1 MKIGAH
7 SFKALLVPM
16 GLAAVALPSLG
27 TDISSI
33 AQAAEPMKI
42 QVTMTNKEFKVSG
55 HTLPGE
61 LTEIVI
67 RNQDTMTHGFTSPL
81 LNDVGVKV
89 EGEGVALKGTG
100 RRIREGINAYHLDP
114 GKMMK
119 IYFTKHSKSEPET
132 MRYVFWCDLH
142 PEMKGELFIVETKGE
157 IGGG

>member
-1 MKIGAH
+1 MKFGAH

-16 GLAAVALPSLG
+16 ALAAVALPSLG

-42 QVTMTNKEFKVSG
+42 EVTMTNKEFKVKG

-89 EGEGVALKGTG
+89 EGEGVALKGK
-100 RRIREGINAYHLDP
+100 GINAYHVDP
-114 GKMMK
+114 GKMMR

>member
-1 MKIGAH
+1 MKVGAYA
-7 SFKALLVPM
+7 FTALLVPM
-16 GLAAVALPSLG
+16 ALGAMTLPGLG
-27 TDISSI
+27 TDTSTI

-42 QVTMTNKEFKVSG
+42 EVIITNKEFKVSG

-61 LTEIVI
+61 LTEITV

-81 LNDVGVKV
+81 LNDVGVKM
-89 EGEGVALKGTG
+89 EGDGVALKGKG
-100 RRIREGINAYHLDP
+100 VNAYHVDS
-114 GKMMK
+114 GKVMK
-119 IYFTKHSKSEPET
+119 IRFTKHSKSEPET

>member
-1 MKIGAH
+1 MKFGAH

-16 GLAAVALPSLG
+16 ALAAVALPSLG

-42 QVTMTNKEFKVSG
+42 EVTMTNKEFKVSG

-89 EGEGVALKGTG
+89 EGEGVALKGK
-100 RRIREGINAYHLDP
+100 GINAYHIEP
-114 GKMMK
+114 GKVMR

>member
-1 MKIGAH
+1 MKIGVH

-81 LNDVGVKV
+81 LNDVGVKM
-89 EGEGVALKGTG
+89 EGEGVALKG
-100 RRIREGINAYHLDP
+100 
-114 GKMMK
+114 
-119 IYFTKHSKSEPET
+119 
-132 MRYVFWCDLH
+132 
-142 PEMKGELFIVETKGE
+142 
-157 IGGG
+157 

>member
-1 MKIGAH
+1 MKIGVH
-7 SFKALLVPM
+7 SLKALLVPM

-89 EGEGVALKGTG
+89 EGEGVALKGK
-100 RRIREGINAYHLDP
+100 GINAYHVDP
-114 GKMMK
+114 GKTMR

>member
-1 MKIGAH
+1 MKIRAYT
-7 SFKALLVPM
+7 STALLVP
-16 GLAAVALPSLG
+16 LALGAMTFTGLG
-27 TDISSI
+27 TGTPIS

-42 QVTMTNKEFKVSG
+42 EVTITNKEFKVSG

-61 LTEIVI
+61 LTEIVVK
-67 RNQDTMTHGFTSPL
+67 NQDSMTHGFTSPL

-89 EGEGVALKGTG
+89 EGEGLA
-100 RRIREGINAYHLDP
+100 IRGKNVNAYHVDS

-119 IYFTKHSKSEPET
+119 ILFTKHSKSEPET

-157 IGGG
+157 LGGG

>member
-1 MKIGAH
+1 MKIGAY
-7 SFKALLVPM
+7 SFTALLVPM
-16 GLAAVALPSLG
+16 ALGAMTFTGLGADTPTL
-27 TDISSI
+27 

-42 QVTMTNKEFKVSG
+42 EVIITNKEFKVSG

-61 LTEIVI
+61 LTEITV

-81 LNDVGVKV
+81 FNDVGVKM
-89 EGEGVALKGTG
+89 EGDGVAIKGKG
-100 RRIREGINAYHLDP
+100 VNAYHVDA
-114 GKMMK
+114 GKTMK
-119 IYFTKHSKSEPET
+119 IRFTKHSKSEPET